1 MKKII
6 GLLMIVALMMGCAF
20 STISRFSGKYAEG
33 KENIVPNSS
42 FEMGSNQMPEG
53 WVVLNETEN
62 NIIWDDDLAKNGSK
76 SLKINAKKS
85 GANLVSDEFV
95 IDPLS
100 VYYSRCYIKAQKP
113 SDKPVT
119 IHFIAF
125 NKNGKKVNDY
135 KKEVKLVS
143 DWTLVELT
151 TGFFDGSATYARIAV
166 SIPEDE
172 KENIYWVDDI
182 ESYNVH
188 KLAYRFQ
195 TD

>member
-1 MKKII
+1 
-6 GLLMIVALMMGCAF
+6 MMGCAF

-42 FEMGSNQMPEG
+42 FEVGTNQMPEG
-53 WVVLNETEN
+53 WVVLNEAEN
-62 NIIWDDDLAKNGSK
+62 NIVWDEGDAKEGSK
-76 SLKINAKKS
+76 CMKIDSKKS
-85 GANLVSDEFV
+85 GANLISDEFV
-95 IDPLS
+95 IDPHS
-100 VYYSRCYIKAQKP
+100 VYYSRCYVKAQKL

-135 KKEVKLVS
+135 KKKVKLVS

-166 SIPEDE
+166 SIPAD
-172 KENIYWVDDI
+172 KDNNSYWVDDI